1 MKAILAKVLEFLKS
15 IKLRW
20 WIIYAVFAFLV
31 YIHFLGLGGVV
42 GMTVVLILLNEKIHE
57 I

>member
-42 GMTVVLILLNEKIHE
+42 GMTVVLILLNKKIHE